1 MRKTHALT
9 EAAIELALFAVLFL
23 LALYAPVIGI
33 VAALFLAL
41 PFMVFTMRHGWI
53 PAMLLLAAALVIS
66 GLIGSLLSLPMAL
79 MFGTVG
85 MAVGAMLSKQKNR
98 YLVLLVGALVFLAN
112 IVLDY
117 IISIQFLH
125 VDMIQDT
132 LALVRES
139 FDTAMNLMKGMGQ
152 APPLEMQ
159 RQFEQGLKLIGY
171 MVPTLFVI
179 ASFALAYATIIVSL
193 PVMKRLK
200 LPVGSWP
207 PFRELMWPKTVLW
220 LYVFVL
226 LLSLFPFKE
235 GSFAYIAVLN
245 LSYVLQLAM
254 IVQGFSFL
262 YYAAYKKGVG
272 KGVVA
277 AGTVVCLFLPFL
289 LYLVAIFG
297 IIDLGFDLRR
307 RIL

>member
-159 RQFEQGLKLIGY
+159 RQFEQG
-171 MVPTLFVI
+171 
-179 ASFALAYATIIVSL
+179 
-193 PVMKRLK
+193 
-200 LPVGSWP
+200 
-207 PFRELMWPKTVLW
+207 
-220 LYVFVL
+220 
-226 LLSLFPFKE
+226 
-235 GSFAYIAVLN
+235 
-245 LSYVLQLAM
+245 
-254 IVQGFSFL
+254 
-262 YYAAYKKGVG
+262 
-272 KGVVA
+272 
-277 AGTVVCLFLPFL
+277 
-289 LYLVAIFG
+289 
-297 IIDLGFDLRR
+297 
-307 RIL
+307 